1 MNEKI
6 SIIIISYN
14 SKEYVIDCIKSIIYT
29 CYDFIP
35 EIIIVDNNS
44 SDNTVEVVEN
54 LFPDVVIV
62 RNKEN
67 YGYAKAIN
75 IGVENASG
83 DYIILS
89 NADVVYRKE
98 SIQTLV
104 SHIVANTNSIC
115 GPQQIFPDGNFQ
127 RSFGYFPSIKRALFD
142 LFGFTRFVQNS
153 KKNEYEKGNQK
164 PYQVEYIDGAILCT
178 NKNIFNDLNGF
189 DEDYFFYSEEVD
201 FCYKAQ
207 MKGINRTIIP
217 SSVVV
222 HHRGGSQEKQGMS
235 YKSIEMLIK
244 GEMMFLKKHKS
255 EFEIN
260 TYFTLELIYF
270 KLLTL
275 LYSLS
280 GRKEKSENCK
290 LYVKAIKKIREK
302 E

>member
-1 MNEKI
+1 MNENI

-54 LFPDVVIV
+54 LFPDVVLV
-62 RNKEN
+62 KNEEN

-75 IGVENASG
+75 IGVENAKG
-83 DYIILS
+83 DYLILS
-89 NADVVYRKE
+89 NADVIYRKN

-104 SHIVANTNSIC
+104 SHIVANTCSIC
-115 GPQQIFPDGNFQ
+115 GPQQIFPDGKFQ
-127 RSFGYFPSIKRALFD
+127 RSFGYFPSIKRAIYD
-142 LFGFTRFVQNS
+142 VFGITKYVQNN
-153 KKNEYEKGNQK
+153 KRREFEKGIQK
-164 PYQVEYIDGAILCT
+164 PYKVEYIDGAILCA
-178 NKNIFNDLNGF
+178 NKNTFYNLNRF

-207 MKGINRTIIP
+207 MKGIDCCIVPRSI
-217 SSVVV
+217 VV

-235 YKSIEMLIK
+235 YKSIEMLIN
-244 GEMMFLKKHKS
+244 GEKMFLKKHKS
-255 EFEIN
+255 EFESN
-260 TYFTLELIYF
+260 AYFTLELIYF
-270 KLLTL
+270 KLLAL

-280 GRKEKSENCK
+280 GKKEKSENCK
-290 LYVKAIKKIREK
+290 LYVKAIKKIRE
-302 E
+302 

>member
-1 MNEKI
+1 MNENI

-35 EIIIVDNNS
+35 EIIVVDNNS
-44 SDNTVEVVEN
+44 SDNSVEVVEK
-54 LFPDVVIV
+54 LFPDVVLV
-62 RNKEN
+62 KNKEN

-75 IGVENASG
+75 IGVENATG
-83 DYIILS
+83 DFLILS
-89 NADVVYRKE
+89 NADVIYRKD

-104 SHIVANTNSIC
+104 NHVVANTNSIC
-115 GPQQIFPDGNFQ
+115 GPQQIFPDGKFQ
-127 RSFGYFPSIKRALFD
+127 RSFGYFPSIKRAIYD
-142 LFGFTRFVQNS
+142 VFGFTKFVQIR
-153 KKNEYEKGNQK
+153 KKNGFEKGIHK
-164 PYQVEYIDGAILCT
+164 PYEVEYIDGAILCT
-178 NKNIFNDLNGF
+178 NRYIFNYLKGF

-207 MKGINRTIIP
+207 MKEIECTIVP
-217 SSVVV
+217 GSVVV
-222 HHRGGSQEKQGMS
+222 HHRGGSQENKGMS

-244 GEMMFLKKHKS
+244 AEKMFLKKHKS
-255 EFEIN
+255 EFESN
-260 TYFTLELIYF
+260 AYFTLELIYF

-290 LYVKAIKKIREK
+290 LYVKAIKNR
-302 E
+302 